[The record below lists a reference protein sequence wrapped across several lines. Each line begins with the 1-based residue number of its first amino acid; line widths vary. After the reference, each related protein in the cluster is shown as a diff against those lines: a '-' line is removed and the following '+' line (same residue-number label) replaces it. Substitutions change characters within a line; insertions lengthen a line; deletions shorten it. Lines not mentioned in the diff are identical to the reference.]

1 MKATVR
7 NINMLENEILERD
20 IAERTKE
27 PEPMLI
33 GKCVVCGEILTSDYE
48 YCTDDD
54 GNLFC
59 TTECAL
65 EFYGVKEVE
74 WGC

>member
-1 MKATVR
+1 MKTTAR
-7 NINMLENEILERD
+7 NINMLENEILGRD

-27 PEPMLI
+27 PEPIVI
-33 GKCVVCGEILTSDYE
+33 GKCIACGEILTTDYE

-65 EFYGVKEVE
+65 DFYGVREVNNE
-74 WGC
+74 

>member
-1 MKATVR
+1 MKATAR

-27 PEPMLI
+27 PEPILI
-33 GKCVVCGEILTSDYE
+33 GKCVVCGEVLTTDYE

-65 EFYGVKEVE
+65 EFYGVREVE
-74 WGC
+74 WE

>member
-1 MKATVR
+1 MLATKS
-7 NINMLENEILERD
+7 NLQSLENEILGRD

-27 PEPMLI
+27 PEPIVI
-33 GKCVVCGEILTSDYE
+33 GKCIACGEILTTDYE

-59 TTECAL
+59 AKECAL
-65 EFYGVKEVE
+65 EFYGVREVNNE
-74 WGC
+74 

>member
-1 MKATVR
+1 MKATAR

-27 PEPMLI
+27 PEPILI
-33 GKCVVCGEILTSDYE
+33 GKCVVCGEVLTTDYE

-59 TTECAL
+59 ATECAL
-65 EFYGVKEVE
+65 EFYGVREVNNE
-74 WGC
+74 